1 CTAFATP
8 TVNGYRR
15 YRPNSLAPDRAT
27 WCHDHRGVMV
37 RVLGAPGDPATRLEN
52 RVGEPAANPYLY
64 VASQIAAGLDGIERK
79 LDPGTPDGDPYPAAR
94 PRLPASLPAA
104 LEALE
109 HDELFRR
116 DFGEVFID
124 YFLKI
129 KRNESGRYEK
139 WLQDHG
145 LQDTHEP
152 TEWEQ

>member
-1 CTAFATP
+1 
-8 TVNGYRR
+8 
-15 YRPNSLAPDRAT
+15 
-27 WCHDHRGVMV
+27 VMV

-64 VASQIAAGLDGIERK
+64 IASQIAAGLDGIERK
-79 LDPGTPDGDPYPAAR
+79 LDPGAPDDDPYTADR

-109 HDELFRR
+109 RDRLIRR

-124 YFLKI
+124 YYLKI

-145 LQDTHEP
+145 LQETHEP
-152 TEWEQ
+152 TEWEQNEYFDFF